1 MGRTSVPT
9 RVLDISPYNG
19 FSLTCSATSRV
30 VRNPTAITKAFS
42 WTRSIDGARDGVP
55 VVMDDNN
62 YVVIMESGLVEAEA
76 TSVLMVNTSLSGSH
90 VYTCSARLVVVP
102 ATDDIQEQ
110 DMETIMVQGKLL
122 SPAEVKLSLM
132 ISIVILRTISTIST
146 R

>member
-55 VVMDDNN
+55 VVMDEND

-90 VYTCSARLVVVP
+90 VYTCSARLVVAP

-110 DMETIMVQGKLL
+110 EIETIVVHGKLL
-122 SPAEVKLSLM
+122 RLADDELNDNIYCHS
-132 ISIVILRTISTIST
+132 
-146 R
+146 